1 MIDEE
6 VTGVDLGFFE
16 RDFDQWETQSRQFPS
31 KIGGKPAWLDLAK
44 LPSPKEMQCL
54 NCSSPLSFL
63 LQVYSPDNN
72 SDTAF
77 HRSLFV
83 FICTTSSCWE
93 QGKESPVVVLRSQ
106 LGRSNQYYPWDPP
119 EERDGW
125 REDIKAEAYG
135 KLCAVCGCRADK
147 SCAQCKK
154 VHYCSGKCQRAH
166 WKAGHKLNCKS
177 GGNTELPGVS
187 SLLLPEGLIESEPE
201 PKNNVTD
208 DIGQNVDQ
216 YRDIIEGGGV
226 TATPKELEEVEAGQ
240 EEDVACEKFR
250 LRVAR
255 AGDQVIRYERG
266 GSPLLCTSSPALGP
280 PPPCELCGA
289 PRIFEFQVMPQL
301 LFELKLGL
309 DADSCLDWGSI
320 YIYSCSSS
328 CDVEGYV
335 KEYFQLR
342 QFSRINLPA
351 T

>member
-1 MIDEE
+1 
-6 VTGVDLGFFE
+6 
-16 RDFDQWETQSRQFPS
+16 
-31 KIGGKPAWLDLAK
+31 
-44 LPSPKEMQCL
+44 
-54 NCSSPLSFL
+54 
-63 LQVYSPDNN
+63 
-72 SDTAF
+72 
-77 HRSLFV
+77 
-83 FICTTSSCWE
+83 
-93 QGKESPVVVLRSQ
+93 
-106 LGRSNQYYPWDPP
+106 
-119 EERDGW
+119 
-125 REDIKAEAYG
+125 
-135 KLCAVCGCRADK
+135 
-147 SCAQCKK
+147 
-154 VHYCSGKCQRAH
+154 
-166 WKAGHKLNCKS
+166 LNCKS
-177 GGNTELPGVS
+177 GGNTESPGVS
-187 SLLLPEGLIESEPE
+187 SPLLPEGLIESEPE

-216 YRDIIEGGGV
+216 YRDVIEGGGV

>member
-1 MIDEE
+1 
-6 VTGVDLGFFE
+6 
-16 RDFDQWETQSRQFPS
+16 
-31 KIGGKPAWLDLAK
+31 
-44 LPSPKEMQCL
+44 MQCL
-54 NCSSPLSFL
+54 NCSLPLSFL

-93 QGKESPVVVLRSQ
+93 QGKEPPVVVLRSQ

-135 KLCAVCGCRADK
+135 ELCAVCGCRADK
-147 SCAQCKK
+147 SCAHC
-154 VHYCSGKCQRAH
+154 
-166 WKAGHKLNCKS
+166 KAGHKLNCKS
-177 GGNTELPGVS
+177 GGNAELPGVS

-201 PKNNVTD
+201 PKNNLTD

-216 YRDIIEGGGV
+216 YRDVIEGGGD
-226 TATPKELEEVEAGQ
+226 TATSKELEEAEAGQ

-266 GSPLLCTSSPALGP
+266 GSPLLCTSSPALGL

-289 PRIFEFQVMPQL
+289 LRIFEFQVMPQL

-351 T
+351 

>member
-1 MIDEE
+1 
-6 VTGVDLGFFE
+6 
-16 RDFDQWETQSRQFPS
+16 
-31 KIGGKPAWLDLAK
+31 
-44 LPSPKEMQCL
+44 MQCL
-54 NCSSPLSFL
+54 DCSSPLSFL

-93 QGKESPVVVLRSQ
+93 QGKESPVAVLRSQ

-119 EERDGW
+119 EEKDGW
-125 REDIKAEAYG
+125 RECI
-135 KLCAVCGCRADK
+135 
-147 SCAQCKK
+147 K

-177 GGNTELPGVS
+177 GGNTESPGVS

-201 PKNNVTD
+201 PKNNVMD

-216 YRDIIEGGGV
+216 YRDVVEGGGV
-226 TATPKELEEVEAGQ
+226 TATSKELEEVEAGQ

-255 AGDQVIRYERG
+255 AGDQIIRYERG

-289 PRIFEFQVMPQL
+289 PRMFEFQVMPQL

-335 KEYFQLR
+335 KECFQLR

>member
-1 MIDEE
+1 
-6 VTGVDLGFFE
+6 VTGVDLGFME
-16 RDFDQWETQSRQFPS
+16 RDFDPWETQSRHFPS

-44 LPSPKEMQCL
+44 VPPPKELQCPHCAL
-54 NCSSPLSFL
+54 PLTFL

-72 SDTAF
+72 SDSAF

-83 FICTTSSCWE
+83 FLCVASPCWD
-93 QGKESPVVVLRSQ
+93 QGKEPPVLALRCQ
-106 LGRSNQYYPWDPP
+106 LGRSNPFYPWEPP

-125 REDIKAEAYG
+125 REDIKAEAHG

-154 VHYCSGKCQRAH
+154 ADYCSEKHQRAD
-166 WKAGHKLNCKS
+166 WKAGHKSVCKGGSS
-177 GGNTELPGVS
+177 GALPPKS

-201 PKNNVTD
+201 PKKEGKGDT
-208 DIGQNVDQ
+208 GQNIDQ
-216 YRDIIEGGGV
+216 YRDVMEGGGV
-226 TATPKELEEVEAGQ
+226 TASPKELEEVEAGQ
-240 EEDVACEKFR
+240 EEDIACEKFR

-255 AGDQVIRYERG
+255 ASDQVIRYERG
-266 GSPLLCTSSPALGP
+266 GIPLLCTSSPALSA
-280 PPPCELCGA
+280 PPPCHLCKA
-289 PRIFEFQVMPQL
+289 PRIFELQVMPQL

-320 YIYSCSSS
+320 YIYSCSAS
-328 CDVEGYV
+328 CEAEGYT
-335 KEYFQLR
+335 KEFIQLR